1 MYIYIYIIVIIIL
14 LIMIMIMITI
24 IIITIIIIMYYYHY
38 YYYLLLY
45 NIILYIYSTC
55 IYCIYAYIFIII
67 YYMILYVCISLR
79 QANASLNQGSPINW
93 ANKWV
98 HMGPSHINSSIS
110 SYFHAVWD
118 EEARAK
124 RANEGQCP
132 NRKWWFHGLPSGNLL
147 QFAIENG
154 P

>member
-24 IIITIIIIMYYYHY
+24 IITIIIIMYYHY

-45 NIILYIYSTC
+45 NIILYIYIAYMH
-55 IYCIYAYIFIII
+55 IYIII

>member
-55 IYCIYAYIFIII
+55 IYCIYAYI
-67 YYMILYVCISLR
+67 YYYILYDIICMYLSPTSERIPQSRIPYQLGKQMGPYGSISYQLKYLKLLPCSLR
-79 QANASLNQGSPINW
+79 WGGQGKEG
-93 ANKWV
+93 KWGSMSEQKMV
-98 HMGPSHINSSIS
+98 IS
-110 SYFHAVWD
+110 WITL
-118 EEARAK
+118 
-124 RANEGQCP
+124 
-132 NRKWWFHGLPSGNLL
+132 W
-147 QFAIENG
+147 
-154 P
+154 